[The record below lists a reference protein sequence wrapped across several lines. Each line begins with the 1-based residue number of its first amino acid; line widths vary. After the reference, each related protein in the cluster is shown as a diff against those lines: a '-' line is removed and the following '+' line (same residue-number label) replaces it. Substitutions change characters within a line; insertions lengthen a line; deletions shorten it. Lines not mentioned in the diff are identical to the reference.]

1 MKKVL
6 VGLLVVIII
15 AVAGVYVA
23 LNTGKKVD
31 VTWNEADYDSAMQKS
46 GVQIADI
53 REVNLITLAK
63 NDYAATGEVPV
74 DASFTNSEM
83 SAIIDKANAEGGPI
97 SDFKVAFIG
106 DQKGEMSFK
115 LTENFIDFIKE
126 QNMILLPSDKMA
138 SGFWYASVASTS
150 SISDTVVNFITNVAA
165 NKPVYASG
173 TLARTTDKSVS
184 IHIES
189 LKVGQITMSAEVVA
203 RVEEEVLQ
211 FVNTVLASTEGFEI
225 QELRVEDGALYYK
238 GTLPAELQG
247 RKIGE

>member
-6 VGLLVVIII
+6 IGLLVVIIV
-15 AVAGVYVA
+15 AVAGAYVA

-31 VTWNEADYDSAMQKS
+31 VTWNETDYASAMQKT
-46 GVQIADI
+46 GVQIADV
-53 REVNLITLAK
+53 REVNLITLARS
-63 NDYAATGEVPV
+63 NYTVTGEVAV

-83 SAIIDKANAEGGPI
+83 SAIIDKSNADGGPI
-97 SDFKVAFIG
+97 SNFKVAFVG
-106 DQKGEMSFK
+106 DQKGEMSFT
-115 LTENFIDFIKE
+115 LTDQFVDFIKE

-189 LKVGQITMSAEVVA
+189 LKVGQIAMSAEVIA

-211 FVNTVLASTEGFEI
+211 FVNTILASTEGFAI

-238 GTLPAELQG
+238 GTLPAEIQG
-247 RKIGE
+247 KKIGD